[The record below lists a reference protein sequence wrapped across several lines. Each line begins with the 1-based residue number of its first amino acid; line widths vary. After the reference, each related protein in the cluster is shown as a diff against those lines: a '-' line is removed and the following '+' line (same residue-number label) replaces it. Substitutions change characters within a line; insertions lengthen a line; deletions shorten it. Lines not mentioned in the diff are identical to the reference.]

1 MKRYRYEVVFQF
13 NSGKKHTRE
22 LKALSE
28 EAAIAQA
35 RENILGKSR
44 LRKYFSTMPRRVI
57 VTRLGWPTKRRLDRP

>member
-13 NSGKKHTRE
+13 NSGKTHTRE

-35 RENILGKSR
+35 RKNILGK
-44 LRKYFSTMPRRVI
+44 LIKYFSTVPRRVI